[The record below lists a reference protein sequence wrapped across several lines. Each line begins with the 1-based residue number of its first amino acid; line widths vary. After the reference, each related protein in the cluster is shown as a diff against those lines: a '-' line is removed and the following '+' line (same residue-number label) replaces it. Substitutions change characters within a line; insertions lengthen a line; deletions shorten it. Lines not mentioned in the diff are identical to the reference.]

1 MAKYSKEFKDN
12 IIKQMLPPNSKLV
25 RVLSEETGVSEQTLY
40 KWKREMKAS
49 GQATPSGNSS
59 TELWSSE
66 DKFLIVLETARLNE
80 AELAEYCRKR
90 GIYVEQ
96 VKAWK
101 DACMSANG
109 SVAEESK
116 TLKKELKEKD
126 KELKKVSKDL
136 KRKEAA
142 LAETAALLV
151 LRKKAQAIW
160 GDNEDE

>member
-12 IIKQMLPPNSKLV
+12 IIKQLLPPTSKLV
-25 RVLSEETGVSEQTLY
+25 RVLSKETGVSEQTLY
-40 KWKREMKAS
+40 KWKREAKAS
-49 GQATPSGNSS
+49 GQAAPSGEIG
-59 TELWSSE
+59 TEQWSSE
-66 DKFLIVLETARLNE
+66 DKFLIVMETAKFNE
-80 AELAEYCRKR
+80 AELAKYCRER
-90 GIYVEQ
+90 GLYVEQ
-96 VKAWK
+96 VRAWK

-126 KELKKVSKDL
+126 KELKKVSIDL

-142 LAETAALLV
+142 LAETAALLF

-160 GDNEDE
+160 GDPEDE

>member
-25 RVLSEETGVSEQTLY
+25 RVLSKETGVSEQTLY